1 VEATKHYTMD
11 LIKSDQYPGSLVIGF
26 TEMGVWG
33 AMDDD
38 LDRVFK
44 EGTGAILD
52 AIEECVQVSV
62 KK

>member
-1 VEATKHYTMD
+1 
-11 LIKSDQYPGSLVIGF
+11 
-26 TEMGVWG
+26 MGVWG